1 MAGSV
6 SFSVTLAGTPLAPA
20 LLDAIQEVQV
30 EDHADLADVA
40 RLKLS
45 AAVSPAGPQQSWT
58 VLDEP
63 ICARLANLRIGV
75 RLGGDSV
82 TPLIDSYVIDVRAM
96 LSAEPGQSVVEIVA
110 MDATVLMDLEEKVR
124 AWPDQSDSS
133 IAQAIFG
140 DYGFDADVQP
150 ADPVRQQDEVTTTQR
165 GSDIR
170 FLRKLAERNGCECYL
185 DVGDDGRT
193 SGHFHPPRLEQ
204 PPQAVLSVNLGTETN
219 VDDFKARYD
228 MLAATTAAVTGLD
241 ASDASDQA
249 AQAPETSQRTL
260 GAQSAVAGDRPRV
273 KLLSQTGLAKA
284 GELQT
289 LAQAVVDRSAYAITA
304 EGKVN
309 SAALPQILKA
319 KQPVNV
325 RGAGGQ
331 FSGQYYVQRVLHH
344 FTGAAYEQRVTLKRN
359 AAGLTR
365 RESFK
370 EDDAVAPQPAVVV

>member
-1 MAGSV
+1 MGGSV
-6 SFSVTLAGTPLAPA
+6 AFSVTLAGTPLAPA
-20 LLDAIQEVQV
+20 LLDAIQELEV
-30 EDHADLADVA
+30 EDHGDLADMARIKLAVA
-40 RLKLS
+40 V
-45 AAVSPAGPQQSWT
+45 APPNQSWT

-63 ICARLANLRIGV
+63 ICERLANLRIGV
-75 RLGGDSV
+75 RVGGDRV
-82 TPLIDSYVIDVRAM
+82 TPLIDSYVIDVRAA
-96 LSAEPGQSVVEIVA
+96 LSSEPGRSVVEIVA
-110 MDATVLMDLEEKVR
+110 MDATALMDLEEKVR

-150 ADPVRQQDEVTTTQR
+150 ADPVRQQDEVTTLQR

-185 DVGDDGRT
+185 EVGDDGRT
-193 SGHFHPPRLEQ
+193 TGHFHPPRLEQ
-204 PPQAVLSVNLGTETN
+204 PPQTVLSVNLGTETN
-219 VDDFKARYD
+219 IDDFKARYD

-241 ASDASDQA
+241 VGDASNQDA
-249 AQAPETSQRTL
+249 HAPEGSQRAL
-260 GAQSAVAGDRPRV
+260 GAQSAVGGARPRV

-289 LAQAVVDRSAYAITA
+289 LAQAVVDRSAYAVTA

-309 SAALPQILKA
+309 SAALPQVLKA

-331 FSGQYYVQRVLHH
+331 FSGQYYV
-344 FTGAAYEQRVTLKRN
+344 
-359 AAGLTR
+359 
-365 RESFK
+365 
-370 EDDAVAPQPAVVV
+370 

>member
-1 MAGSV
+1 MGGSV
-6 SFSVTLAGTPLAPA
+6 AFSVTLAGTPLAPA
-20 LLDAIQEVQV
+20 LLDAVQELEV
-30 EDHADLADVA
+30 EDHGDLADMARIKLAVA
-40 RLKLS
+40 V
-45 AAVSPAGPQQSWT
+45 APANQSWT
-58 VLDEP
+58 VIDEP
-63 ICARLANLRIGV
+63 ICERLANLRIGV
-75 RLGGDSV
+75 RVGGDRI
-82 TPLIDSYVIDVRAM
+82 TPLIDSYVIDVRAA
-96 LSAEPGQSVVEIVA
+96 LSSEPGRSVVEIVA

-150 ADPVRQQDEVTTTQR
+150 ADPVRQQDEVTTLQR

-185 DVGDDGRT
+185 EMGEDGRT
-193 SGHFHPPRLEQ
+193 TGHFHPPRLEQ
-204 PPQAVLSVNLGTETN
+204 APQAVLSVNLGTETN
-219 VDDFKARYD
+219 IDDFKARYD

-241 ASDASDQA
+241 VSDASDQDA
-249 AQAPETSQRTL
+249 HAPEGSQRAL
-260 GAQSAVAGDRPRV
+260 GAQSAVGGARPRV

-289 LAQAVVDRSAYAITA
+289 LAQAVVDRSAYAVTA

-309 SAALPQILKA
+309 SAALPQVLKA

-331 FSGQYYVQRVLHH
+331 FSGQYYVQRVLHR
-344 FTGAAYEQRVTLKRN
+344 FTGPAYEQRVTLKRN

-370 EDDAVAPQPAVVV
+370 DDDALAPQPAVVA